1 MNSSQTETNEI
12 KDHFL
17 GDFKKLS
24 LFFRQRR
31 HILDNPESVLV
42 PDSARFPNG
51 PLAFALIALSASHL
65 LMAPISFVASN
76 FVGLPP
82 SALDNLIARL
92 KSGNLAPES
101 YRFSV
106 DFLEHIAK
114 EGTFVRNFRL
124 AIAAISVYFAGSLF
138 QWFLRKR
145 IGTTRSES
153 IYLYRGRSLVLGQ
166 PCHGNVL
173 FYRSESSSA
182 RRAYSCSS
190 RSKIPGTGCSET
202 GATTRMADRSLS
214 PWPLS
219 RKCSDLKHTAFC
231 PRKLNS
237 QS

>member
-1 MNSSQTETNEI
+1 MMGQSKNWSSAGNLYRESHRRNDSHPLLDLLPVVPPRMNSSQTETNEL

-17 GDFKKLS
+17 GGFKKLS

-51 PLAFALIALSASHL
+51 PLAFALIALSASYL

-82 SALDNLIARL
+82 SALDKLIARL

-101 YRFSV
+101 NRFSV

-124 AIAAISVYFAGSLF
+124 EIAAFISLF
-138 QWFLRKR
+138 RH
-145 IGTTRSES
+145 
-153 IYLYRGRSLVLGQ
+153 Q
-166 PCHGNVL
+166 PVSVISTKTHL
-173 FYRSESSSA
+173 
-182 RRAYSCSS
+182 
-190 RSKIPGTGCSET
+190 
-202 GATTRMADRSLS
+202 
-214 PWPLS
+214 
-219 RKCSDLKHTAFC
+219 
-231 PRKLNS
+231 
-237 QS
+237 